1 MQVVIL
7 CGGQGTRLRPKTE
20 EIPKPL
26 IPIGERPI
34 LWHLM
39 KVYARHGHKDFILC
53 LGHLGEM
60 IREYFSKP
68 ENVEPGWNIEFA
80 DTGVGSTKAERLLKV
95 RDLIKGENF
104 LLAYGDDLSSVNINE
119 IVDCHVKNNK
129 IVTLMA
135 INPVSQFGI
144 IEIDGSDAVTNF
156 KEKPKLSH
164 WINAGYYVFNK
175 RIFDYLQPDFELE
188 KEPLEKLAAENQ
200 IVAFKFDGFFK
211 TMNTLK
217 DVLEFNNM
225 WDSGELKEILYPNE
239 S

>member
-20 EIPKPL
+20 ELPKPL
-26 IPIGERPI
+26 IPIGEKPI

-39 KVYARHGHKDFILC
+39 KTYSRHGHKDFILC
-53 LGHLGEM
+53 LGHLGEK

-68 ENVEPGWNIEFA
+68 ENVEQDWNIEFA
-80 DTGVGSTKAERLLKV
+80 DTGVNSTKAERLLKV
-95 RDLIKGENF
+95 RDLINDDNF

-119 IVDCHVKNNK
+119 VVDCHVKSNK
-129 IVTLMA
+129 VVTLMA

-144 IEIDGSDAVTNF
+144 IEIDGNDAVTNF

-175 RIFDYLQPDFELE
+175 KIFDYLQPDFELE
-188 KEPLEKLAAENQ
+188 KEPLEKLANENQ
-200 IVAFKFDGFFK
+200 IVAFRFDGFFK

-217 DVLEFNNM
+217 DVIELNEM
-225 WDSGELKEILYPNE
+225 WDSGELKKTLYPSE